1 MNIYKNINN
10 VKINNPFVTVGTFDG
25 VHLGHQYI
33 FEQLIKEARSNN
45 GESVVI
51 TFWPHPRMVINEAT
65 SDISMI
71 NTIEEKIELIEK
83 QGIDHFVILPFTKE
97 FSQLSSKE
105 FIDKYLYKLLE
116 IKGLIMGYDH
126 KFGKDRQGNFEDLKN
141 CADKYGFKIKK
152 VDALSLD
159 NENISSTK
167 IRQALIQGQIEKAN
181 NYLSRKFTLPG
192 LVTNGRKVGRDLGF
206 PTANIQPDS
215 EYKLIPKDGVYV
227 VKVEVE
233 NKLHIGMLN
242 IGNRPTFDDD
252 GMRKSIEVHII
263 NYTGNLYH
271 QNIKLYFYK
280 RVRDE
285 LKFNSVDELIAQLKK
300 DKVQIEQYFKLD

>member
-1 MNIYKNINN
+1 MNIYKDVNN
-10 VKINNPFVTVGTFDG
+10 VKIRNPFVTVGTFDG

-33 FEQLIKEARSNN
+33 FEQLINEAKQND

-51 TFWPHPRMVINEAT
+51 TFWPHPRMVINKDEKRT
-65 SDISMI
+65 LMI

-83 QGIDHFVILPFTKE
+83 EGIDHFVILPFTKE

-105 FIDKYLYKLLE
+105 FIDKYLHQLIG
-116 IKGLIMGYDH
+116 IKGLIVGYDH
-126 KFGKDRQGNFEDLKN
+126 KFGKDRQGNFEDLKM
-141 CADKYGFKIKK
+141 CAKKYGFTIKK
-152 VDALSLD
+152 IDAYSVK

-167 IRQALIQGQIEKAN
+167 IRNALFNGQIEKAN
-181 NYLSRKFTLPG
+181 SFLSRKFTLPG

-215 EYKLIPKDGVYV
+215 KYKLIPKDGVYA

-233 NKLHIGMLN
+233 REMFLGMLN
-242 IGNRPTFDDD
+242 IGTRPTFDD
-252 GMRKSIEVHII
+252 GEINRSIEVHII
-263 NYTGNLYH
+263 DFTGNLYH

-280 RVRDE
+280 RIRDE
-285 LKFNSVDELIAQLKK
+285 FKFNSIEELVNQLAN
-300 DKVQIEQYFKLD
+300 DKASVIEYFNNN